1 MMLILL
7 YVLAGLGCGLVLG
20 VLIGASGRSEPWPMR
35 RGDAAVNWGPRYPCP
50 GCGTEMVP

>member
-1 MMLILL
+1 MMLVLL

-35 RGDAAVNWGPRYPCP
+35 TDPGFNWGPRYRCP
-50 GCGTEMVP
+50 DCDTETVP